1 MKIDF
6 KVLLMKIL
14 QIMMAVS
21 LFTFTS
27 HLHAGGPFPNNGY
40 LGAGLG
46 AVKSSSDNSNL
57 IISPSRCEEVDSMCS
72 IDDDNLG
79 LKFFV
84 GYELSKNISIEG
96 FYTELDKVVE
106 SKVQQDNI
114 SDEYVQ
120 STHGFGLALV
130 GRYQPAPNL
139 PLSLKAKVGIFH
151 WISEADGT
159 FSPIVN
165 GFDSATS
172 RKDSGTSPMLSLGV
186 EYSVSPSWDIYG
198 EWDRYF
204 GVGESDTF
212 LTEATSTWRT
222 LKTDVDFLSIGV
234 KYNF

>member
-1 MKIDF
+1 
-6 KVLLMKIL
+6 MKIL
-14 QIMMAVS
+14 QMMMVAF
-21 LFTFTS
+21 LLTLTT
-27 HLHAGGPFPNNGY
+27 HLHAGSLLPSNGY

-57 IISPSRCEEVDSMCS
+57 IVSPNRCDGADSMCS
-72 IDDDNLG
+72 IDDGNQG

-84 GYELSKNISIEG
+84 GYDFSNNISIEG
-96 FYTELDKVVE
+96 FYTDLDKVVE
-106 SKVQQDNI
+106 SKVQQDNV

-130 GRYQPAPNL
+130 GRFQPAPNR

-151 WISEADGT
+151 WISEADGS

-165 GFDSATS
+165 GFDSAVS
-172 RKDSGTSPMLSLGV
+172 RKDNGTSPMLSLGV
-186 EYSVSPSWDIYG
+186 EYSVSPSWNIYG